1 MPKGVGRAG
10 EAAARSHVVN
20 ELGYIVL
27 ETNFRTREGEVD
39 IVARDN
45 EWVVFIEVKT
55 RTNRAFGTGIEQI
68 AAKKSLR
75 LQSAALRFLAANDLE
90 NSEWRIDLLSIS
102 VDDVAE
108 VEPSAGREEGA
119 GFTQDFAPEGLL
131 HGRRLHGR
139 LLPGGGAGC
148 HAFAGQN
155 PAALAFDGVA
165 GRLGEGGA
173 RGGGLAPPAEVFHE
187 LVNGGQVS

>member
-68 AAKKSLR
+68 AAKKTLR
-75 LQSAALRFLAANDLE
+75 LQAAALRFLAENELE
-90 NSEWRIDLLSIS
+90 NSEWRIDLLSIDMDRTGH
-102 VDDVAE
+102 VTH
-108 VEPSAGREEGA
+108 VEHVKSAIEEP
-119 GFTQDFAPEGLL
+119 D
-131 HGRRLHGR
+131 
-139 LLPGGGAGC
+139 
-148 HAFAGQN
+148 
-155 PAALAFDGVA
+155 
-165 GRLGEGGA
+165 
-173 RGGGLAPPAEVFHE
+173 
-187 LVNGGQVS
+187 